1 MIITIR
7 RDAGE
12 SPAEQVHDQIRGL
25 ITTGHLLAGD
35 RLPSVRQLAS
45 DLSIAPGT
53 VAKAYRLL
61 EDDGLATSRIGSG
74 TRVSDTARP
83 AAGGIADAARALAE
97 IAKAEGLALADA
109 QRVLRAVW
117 RPTDED
123 PVSSGAR
130 P

>member
-7 RDAGE
+7 RDTGE

-25 ITTGHLLAGD
+25 ITTGRLLAGD

-61 EDDGLATSRIGSG
+61 EEDGLATSRIGSG
-74 TRVSDTARP
+74 TRVSDTASP
-83 AAGGIADAARALAE
+83 VAGGIADAAHALAA
-97 IAKAEGLALADA
+97 IARAEGLTLADT
-109 QRVLRAVW
+109 QRVLRAIW
-117 RPTDED
+117 
-123 PVSSGAR
+123 
-130 P
+130 